1 MTFDDVCNSSIGF
14 SWVFLIIRQDVPFLL
29 LYKINV
35 QVGELVQICVCESL
49 VSECSPF
56 PQIIIGAP
64 TLQQRKAILS
74 VLCERMPVCPSVNLT
89 ALAQTTTGYVGADLS
104 ALCRE
109 AAMHAIREDSKVTT
123 AKQNTSFCFFATG
136 TTHFIANCAAVL

>member
-1 MTFDDVCNSSIGF
+1 MYLFY
-14 SWVFLIIRQDVPFLL
+14 
-29 LYKINV
+29 LYKISV
-35 QVGELVQICVCESL
+35 QVGELVQIRVCESL
-49 VSECSPF
+49 VSECSSF
-56 PQIIIGAP
+56 PQVIIGAP

-89 ALAQTTTGYVGADLS
+89 ELAQTTTGYVGADLS

-123 AKQNTSFCFFATG
+123 ATCHSETK
-136 TTHFIANCAAVL
+136 H